1 MYDKAFLTGS
11 DENNEWMLE
20 WWLEN
25 YKMHNSL
32 PVIFADFGVS
42 KKMRKWVEQ
51 NFDQVLD
58 LPEAINISWF
68 MKPLA
73 MLTATDYSKKV
84 CWIDTDCHILKP
96 IEDVFKYVTPN
107 KLSMVRDKPWTD
119 KFLETWHNSGVVAF
133 EGVPEIL
140 MAWENRCRS
149 TQARGD
155 QEVLHDMM
163 GGDELRRRIY
173 IEDIPNTYNW
183 LRLQVNKG
191 HDSPNKKIM
200 HWTGPKGKDIIRE
213 LIGED

>member
-1 MYDKAFLTGS
+1 
-11 DENNEWMLE
+11 
-20 WWLEN
+20 
-25 YKMHNSL
+25 
-32 PVIFADFGVS
+32 
-42 KKMRKWVEQ
+42 
-51 NFDQVLD
+51 
-58 LPEAINISWF
+58 
-68 MKPLA
+68 
-73 MLTATDYSKKV
+73 
-84 CWIDTDCHILKP
+84 
-96 IEDVFKYVTPN
+96 
-107 KLSMVRDKPWTD
+107 
-119 KFLETWHNSGVVAF
+119 
-133 EGVPEIL
+133 